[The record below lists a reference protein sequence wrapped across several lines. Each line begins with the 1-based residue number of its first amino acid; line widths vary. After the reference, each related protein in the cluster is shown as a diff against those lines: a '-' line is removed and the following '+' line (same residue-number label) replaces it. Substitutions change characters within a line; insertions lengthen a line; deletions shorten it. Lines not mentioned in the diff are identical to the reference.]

1 MRCSA
6 PHSVHGVVMSSDD
19 SAFWRARADEMRVLA
34 ETVEGEISKQL
45 LHRIAD
51 DYERFARTIEGR
63 PNRFVPSPDI
73 VPLEVKRFG
82 QRSRAPAA
90 PPLEF
95 SDRDLPSFLKRGP
108 ATAEEPSRDDEKS

>member
-1 MRCSA
+1 
-6 PHSVHGVVMSSDD
+6 MSSEDLTY
-19 SAFWRARADEMRVLA
+19 WRARANEMRVLA

-45 LHRIAD
+45 LRRIAD
-51 DYERFARTIEGR
+51 DYERFAQSIEGR

-90 PPLEF
+90 PALEF

-108 ATAEEPSRDDEKS
+108 ATAEEPSRDDES